1 MKLENKVKL
10 VLLFNHVVAITAI
23 VYSGWSWLLL
33 SLLGWFMFAKVGGE
47 VGLHRYL
54 AQRSFETGYWRRR
67 LLVTLGIFNCFGSP
81 IAWAGV
87 HRKHHVMSDTE
98 EDPHGCQS
106 GWRVWLTFWRSFKI
120 ERKYGKHVLDLLR
133 DKWIRNI
140 HDHYFKILIGTY
152 VLIALID
159 WRVAAFLIS
168 VPSVY
173 AFHCAGMVNV
183 FCHRYGYR
191 VSDTNDLSTNN
202 TLVNLLTMGCGL
214 HNAHHAK
221 PDAWDNR
228 THKWE
233 IDIHAWIIKNF
244 FMIKHGTN

>member
-54 AQRSFETGYWRRR
+54 AHRSFETGYWRRR

-87 HRKHHVMSDTE
+87 HRKHHVVSDTE

-106 GWRVWLTFWRSFKI
+106 AWRVWTTFWKPFKV
-120 ERKYGKHVLDLLR
+120 ERKYYGKH
-133 DKWIRNI
+133 
-140 HDHYFKILIGTY
+140 IL
-152 VLIALID
+152 
-159 WRVAAFLIS
+159 
-168 VPSVY
+168 
-173 AFHCAGMVNV
+173 
-183 FCHRYGYR
+183 
-191 VSDTNDLSTNN
+191 
-202 TLVNLLTMGCGL
+202 NLLKFDCIYIYLAYLLTKRPKVL
-214 HNAHHAK
+214 
-221 PDAWDNR
+221 
-228 THKWE
+228 
-233 IDIHAWIIKNF
+233 F
-244 FMIKHGTN
+244 QFYL